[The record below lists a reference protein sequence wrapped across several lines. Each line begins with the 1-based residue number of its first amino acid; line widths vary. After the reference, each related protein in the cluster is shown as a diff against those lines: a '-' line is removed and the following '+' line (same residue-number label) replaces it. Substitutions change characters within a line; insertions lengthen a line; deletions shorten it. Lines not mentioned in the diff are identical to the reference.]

1 MVLADAENLEAHL
14 VGQFDLLKEITQ
26 PLGGV
31 DGLSGRGIGGGFREG
46 VNAEFHAPH
55 IVEPALT
62 FDHADS
68 GRDRG
73 SDRGLTLMAEREV
86 YFEFTTVGAAV
97 KVVAIDSETAIEVS
111 VMGPASASQADM
123 KQLGMRKLKAR
134 LAREGAEKP

>member
-1 MVLADAENLEAHL
+1 
-14 VGQFDLLKEITQ
+14 
-26 PLGGV
+26 
-31 DGLSGRGIGGGFREG
+31 
-46 VNAEFHAPH
+46 
-55 IVEPALT
+55 
-62 FDHADS
+62 
-68 GRDRG
+68 
-73 SDRGLTLMAEREV
+73 MAEREV